1 MKKTKLI
8 ALLLALVLVFVA
20 CSPKGGNETTNET
33 TDEGG
38 QTEAIKAEIS
48 VQAEAGW
55 KEYYEAAI
63 ARVLER
69 NPESKIE
76 IKESGAFDH
85 IGIIDNT
92 DATNQDVADVFAVPA
107 DRFVSLADNQVLA
120 ALPASEMAEALG
132 GFGNIDEGLLGNFK
146 VEEDYLAFPMNIET
160 LVTFVNTKN
169 AEAAGVDATN
179 PIELTEVTDPAT
191 VLLPLFDAWF
201 GVAPNNA
208 GGIELLAKDGDNF
221 MSTYTSAYSELNADQ
236 KAVFD
241 AIYDYWKLH
250 NEAKTPLFDADAGWG
265 YIDEQFTTGG
275 NGVIRLEGPWA
286 TSGDGVIA
294 KEIEAGNVEVHPIG
308 QITIAGKPLT
318 HWQGGWALVANSR
331 IEQDA
336 DKMAL
341 AVELIKEIVNP
352 EFAVDFYKATGKI
365 LENVTAETYNDSDLA
380 DIDKAVI
387 TNVLESYKVS
397 PARPIFK
404 EYGQVWDTWKNA
416 VLSWNTVNP
425 ANAEAAYNELNASF
439 NSMMQQ
445 IAQ

>member
-20 CSPKGGNETTNET
+20 CSPKGGNETT
-33 TDEGG
+33 DEGG
-38 QTEAIKAEIS
+38 QKEAIKAEIS

-85 IGIIDNT
+85 IKIIDNT
-92 DATNQDVADVFAVPA
+92 DATNQDVADVFAIPA
-107 DRFVSLADNQVLA
+107 DRFVSFADNQILA
-120 ALPASEMAEALG
+120 GLPAAEMAEALG
-132 GFGNIDEGLLGNFK
+132 GFGNIDEGLTGNFK
-146 VEEDYLAFPMNIET
+146 VGDEYLAFPMNIET
-160 LVTFVNTKN
+160 LVTFVNVKN
-169 AEAAGVDATN
+169 AEANGIDATK
-179 PIELTEVTDPAT
+179 PIELTEVKDPAT

-208 GGIELLAKDGDNF
+208 AGIELLAKDGDKF
-221 MSTYTSAYSELNADQ
+221 MSTYAGAYKDLNADQ

-241 AIYDYWKLH
+241 AIYNYWKLH
-250 NEAKTPLFDADAGWG
+250 NDAKTELFDNDAGWG
-265 YIDEQFTTGG
+265 YIEKEFADGG
-275 NGVIRLEGPWA
+275 KGVIRLEGPWA
-286 TSGDGVIA
+286 TSQNETIKNGLTNGT
-294 KEIEAGNVEVHPIG
+294 VEVHPIN
-308 QITIAGKPLT
+308 QITIAGKPLK
-318 HWQGGWALVANSR
+318 HWQGSWALVANSR
-331 IEQDA
+331 IEEDA

-365 LENVTAETYNDSDLA
+365 LENVDAAKYESSDLS
-380 DIDKAVI
+380 DLDKAVI
-387 TNVLESYKVS
+387 KNVLESYKVS

>member
-1 MKKTKLI
+1 MKKTKII

-20 CSPKGGNETTNET
+20 CSPKSGNEIS
-33 TDEGG
+33 DGG
-38 QTEAIKAEIS
+38 AQTESIKAEIS

-55 KEYYEAAI
+55 KEFYEAAI
-63 ARVLER
+63 SRVLER

-76 IKESGAFDH
+76 IKEAGSFDH

-92 DATNQDVADVFAVPA
+92 DASNQDVADVFAIPA
-107 DRFVSLADNQVLA
+107 DRFVRLADNQVLA
-120 ALPASEMAEALG
+120 ALPAPQIAEALG
-132 GFGNIDEGLLGNFK
+132 GFGNIDDGLLGNFK
-146 VEEDYLAFPMNIET
+146 VEEEYLAFPMNIET

-169 AEAAGVDATN
+169 AESAGIDVSK
-179 PIELTEVTDPAT
+179 PIELTEVKNPAT

-208 GGIELLAKDGDNF
+208 GGIDFLAKDGDTF
-221 MSTYTSAYSELNADQ
+221 ISTYASAYADISADQ

-250 NEAKTPLFDADAGWG
+250 NEAKTPLFDAEAGWG

-294 KEIEAGNVEVHPIG
+294 KEIEAGNVTVHPIG
-308 QITIAGKPLT
+308 QITIAGKPLA

-331 IEQDA
+331 IEEDA

-352 EFAVDFYKATGKI
+352 EYAVDFYKATGKI
-365 LENVTAETYNDSDLA
+365 LENVKAETYNDSDLA

-425 ANAEAAYNELNASF
+425 SSAEAAYNELNASF

>member
-20 CSPKGGNETTNET
+20 CSPKGGNETT
-33 TDEGG
+33 DEGG

-48 VQAEAGW
+48 VQAEEGW

-85 IGIIDNT
+85 LGIIDNT

-120 ALPASEMAEALG
+120 ALPAAEMAEALG
-132 GFGNIDEGLLGNFK
+132 GFGNIDEGLAGNFK
-146 VEEDYLAFPMNIET
+146 VEGDYLAFPMNIES

-169 AEAAGVDATN
+169 AEKAGIDVTK
-179 PIELTEVTDPAT
+179 PIELTEVKDPAT

-221 MSTYTSAYSELNADQ
+221 ISTYTSPYADLNADQ

-241 AIYDYWKLH
+241 AIYNYWKLH
-250 NEAKTPLFDADAGWG
+250 NESKTPLFDADAGWG
-265 YIDEQFTTGG
+265 YIDKQFATGG

-286 TSGDGVIA
+286 TSQNETIKNGLADGSVT
-294 KEIEAGNVEVHPIG
+294 VHPIS
-308 QITIAGKPLT
+308 QITVAGKPLA

-331 IEQDA
+331 IEEDA

-352 EFAVDFYKATGKI
+352 EHAVDFYKATGKI
-365 LENVTAETYNDSDLA
+365 LENVPAETYNDSDLA